1 MRENFDLV
9 LASHGEAP
17 VPAASGGAAIYV
29 HPEDVAGDPELT
41 LADKRA
47 ILASW
52 ISDARAVENAPALR
66 RLDSGAVVEADAIR
80 QALWSL
86 DEPSAD
92 PGSRRRPAPFPG
104 RRLRVASKWLRRIG
118 LPPRSNDN
126 DDDPPPA
133 PAGVGT
139 PFRPPNRPV
148 GPGAALK
155 IELEGGASAL
165 DRLASCCA

>member
-1 MRENFDLV
+1 MRQDFGFIRK
-9 LASHGEAP
+9 SHSECQPG
-17 VPAASGGAAIYV
+17 GGAIYL
-29 HPEDVAGDPELT
+29 HPDDVAGDSKLT
-41 LADKRA
+41 LAEKRA

-66 RLDSGAVVEADAIR
+66 RLDSGAVVEADAIL
-80 QALWSL
+80 QALGSL

-92 PGSRRRPAPFPG
+92 RGARRHPTPFPG
-104 RRLRVASKWLRRIG
+104 RRLRAALKSWRRIG

-133 PAGVGT
+133 PAGVGV

-155 IELEGGASAL
+155 IEFESGASAL